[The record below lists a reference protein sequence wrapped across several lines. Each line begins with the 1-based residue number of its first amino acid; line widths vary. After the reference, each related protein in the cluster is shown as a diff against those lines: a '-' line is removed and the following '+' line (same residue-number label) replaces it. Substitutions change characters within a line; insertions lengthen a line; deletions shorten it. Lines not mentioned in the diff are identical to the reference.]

1 MQYFLLRFSIAVI
14 TVLFAKLCTHAILE
28 SSEGYWSIGRL
39 LFRNNHFIG
48 YISIFISIFSFL
60 YWVFVIIHNSKGNHS
75 FFISIA
81 SFILIFLGY
90 QILYMYEWIEEYNLP
105 CGTGCIEFH
114 DLTGIALFLGGL
126 AFVFAFITEL
136 VFKIAKKRLE
146 VQTLFCQTLDL
157 IYSTLLFL
165 FIFLNSL
172 NIKIPEFLKK

>member
-1 MQYFLLRFSIAVI
+1 VI

-28 SSEGYWSIGRL
+28 SSEGYWSIGHL

-75 FFISIA
+75 FFISTA
-81 SFILIFLGY
+81 LFILIFLGY

-114 DLTGIALFLGGL
+114 DLTGILSFWIALFLGGI
-126 AFVFAFITEL
+126 AFVFAAVAML
-136 VFKIAKKRLE
+136 VIKIIKNGLNKLKFFY
-146 VQTLFCQTLDL
+146 QTFDF

-165 FIFLNSL
+165 FIFFNSL
-172 NIKIPEFLKK
+172 NIKIPEFLRQ

>member
-1 MQYFLLRFSIAVI
+1 
-14 TVLFAKLCTHAILE
+14 
-28 SSEGYWSIGRL
+28 
-39 LFRNNHFIG
+39 
-48 YISIFISIFSFL
+48 
-60 YWVFVIIHNSKGNHS
+60 
-75 FFISIA
+75 
-81 SFILIFLGY
+81 
-90 QILYMYEWIEEYNLP
+90 MYEWIEEYNLP

-114 DLTGIALFLGGL
+114 DLTGILSFWIALFLGGL